1 LGGERVRPV
10 EGVLLLLLLTR
21 IAHDD
26 DCKVGRVELEKRRGV
41 ETSVR
46 SEARAVASS
55 SVGDVCALKF
65 CCDNGIINY
74 PSNKV
79 PFSGKI
85 GDSNGGHT
93 GEKKT
98 KKGTFFAFFK
108 KSDLDFS
115 RTFRDNFI
123 VLYIFGSSFVQKE
136 VIIVKGVFIISRL
149 LLHSI
154 LIGFRKN
161 DTLKLRGRRL

>member
-1 LGGERVRPV
+1 MTTTAKSVESSWKNVEASRRRCGAKPERS
-10 EGVLLLLLLTR
+10 
-21 IAHDD
+21 
-26 DCKVGRVELEKRRGV
+26 RR
-41 ETSVR
+41 R
-46 SEARAVASS
+46 RS